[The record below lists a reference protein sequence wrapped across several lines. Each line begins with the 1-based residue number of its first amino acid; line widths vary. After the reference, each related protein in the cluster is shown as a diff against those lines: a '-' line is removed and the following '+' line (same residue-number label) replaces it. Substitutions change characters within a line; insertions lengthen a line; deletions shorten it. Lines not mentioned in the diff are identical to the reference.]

1 MTVHLI
7 QIKFISKYKDGF
19 CKIYFSTNLIVVIEL
34 DTRTMKEYQNN
45 NANQNWIVQFLQYAN
60 YPKSFCTY
68 EASINNVVI
77 RDKFSLWVGRYL
89 FLKNFLATDNVY
101 LFIFLIL
108 RKLNKFNIDLFKNI
122 VQMCF

>member
-34 DTRTMKEYQNN
+34 DTRMNDEYQNN

-60 YPKSFCTY
+60 YEIVNCPKSFLY
-68 EASINNVVI
+68 
-77 RDKFSLWVGRYL
+77 LWG
-89 FLKNFLATDNVY
+89 
-101 LFIFLIL
+101 
-108 RKLNKFNIDLFKNI
+108 
-122 VQMCF
+122 QH

>member
-68 EASINNVVI
+68 EASINYVVI

-89 FLKNFLATDNVY
+89 FLKKFLATDNVINY
-101 LFIFLIL
+101 YFFLY
-108 RKLNKFNIDLFKNI
+108 
-122 VQMCF
+122 

>member
-34 DTRTMKEYQNN
+34 DTRT
-45 NANQNWIVQFLQYAN
+45 NQNWIVQFLQYAN

-89 FLKNFLATDNVY
+89 FLKFFLATDNVINY
-101 LFIFLIL
+101 LFF
-108 RKLNKFNIDLFKNI
+108 
-122 VQMCF
+122 

>member
-60 YPKSFCTY
+60 YEIVNCPKSFCTY
-68 EASINNVVI
+68 EASINNM
-77 RDKFSLWVGRYL
+77 SLSETNFHCGWVGTS
-89 FLKNFLATDNVY
+89 FLK
-101 LFIFLIL
+101 IFLQLI
-108 RKLNKFNIDLFKNI
+108 
-122 VQMCF
+122 M

>member
-34 DTRTMKEYQNN
+34 DTRTINGYQNN
-45 NANQNWIVQFLQYAN
+45 KANQNLIVQFLQYAN
-60 YPKSFCTY
+60 YEIVNCPKSFCTY

-89 FLKNFLATDNVY
+89 FLKNFLATDNVINY
-101 LFIFLIL
+101 LFF
-108 RKLNKFNIDLFKNI
+108 
-122 VQMCF
+122 

>member
-7 QIKFISKYKDGF
+7 QIKFISKYQDGF

-60 YPKSFCTY
+60 YEIVNCPKSFCTY
-68 EASINNVVI
+68 EASINNM
-77 RDKFSLWVGRYL
+77 S
-89 FLKNFLATDNVY
+89 
-101 LFIFLIL
+101 
-108 RKLNKFNIDLFKNI
+108 
-122 VQMCF
+122 